1 MLDDF
6 RKGAAHVERREAEL
20 SNLLTPAEDLY
31 SGQQHVR
38 LMRGIHGYQSA
49 NGNKADVD
57 LWILSAG
64 YGLVPGD
71 QKLAP
76 YEYTFQGMKKAELRE
91 WADELSVPGEI
102 RRVLAQPYDL
112 VIVLFGD
119 SYLEASALPRLVK
132 KPTRRSYA
140 R

>member
-1 MLDDF
+1 
-6 RKGAAHVERREAEL
+6 
-20 SNLLTPAEDLY
+20 
-31 SGQQHVR
+31 
-38 LMRGIHGYQSA
+38 
-49 NGNKADVD
+49 
-57 LWILSAG
+57 
-64 YGLVPGD
+64 
-71 QKLAP
+71 
-76 YEYTFQGMKKAELRE
+76 MKKAELRE

-112 VIVLFGD
+112 VIVIVIVLFGD

>member
-1 MLDDF
+1 
-6 RKGAAHVERREAEL
+6 
-20 SNLLTPAEDLY
+20 
-31 SGQQHVR
+31 
-38 LMRGIHGYQSA
+38 
-49 NGNKADVD
+49 
-57 LWILSAG
+57 
-64 YGLVPGD
+64 
-71 QKLAP
+71 
-76 YEYTFQGMKKAELRE
+76 MKKAELRE

-112 VIVLFGD
+112 VIVIVLFGD